1 MRVLSWNCQG
11 LGNPYTVLS
20 LHHLVKSKSLG
31 VLFLM
36 ETKLDKKKM
45 EGIRVKL
52 GFQSV
57 VVVPNRGRSG
67 GLTLLWKGDVQLK
80 IRNFMTNHIDT
91 HITLRE
97 G

>member
-1 MRVLSWNCQG
+1 
-11 LGNPYTVLS
+11 
-20 LHHLVKSKSLG
+20 
-31 VLFLM
+31 M

-67 GLTLLWKGDVQLK
+67 GLTLLWKGDVQLE

-91 HITLRE
+91 HITQRE